1 MNRFFAVGIIALS
14 ALAGC
19 GGEDDPGSG
28 NTGGGNTGTTQK
40 CSAANCTGCCF
51 NNVCQTG
58 NTAAACGKTGVAC
71 VACGSLQVCKT
82 DQTCG
87 VDPSS
92 EWLVQPVSARITS
105 NNNGSSWDG
114 EGSAPDVFVA
124 MRCPGSDTVSSTSEM
139 ESYNPTWTTGGCT
152 AKASQL
158 LADPWVFQLWD
169 SDVSSNDTI
178 TGTLGFRFTEQHLI
192 AGTVTLGASGGM
204 TSMTVQLKKQP

>member
-1 MNRFFAVGIIALS
+1 MNRFFAVCIIALA

-19 GGEDDPGSG
+19 GGEDNPGSG
-28 NTGGGNTGTTQK
+28 NTGNTQK

-51 NNVCQTG
+51 NDVCQTG
-58 NTAAACGKTGVAC
+58 NTASACGKTGAAC
-71 VACGSLQVCKT
+71 VACGSSQVCKT

-87 VDPSS
+87 VDPNST
-92 EWLVQPVSARITS
+92 WRVQPVSARIAA

-152 AKASQL
+152 AKAGQL
-158 LADPWVFQLWD
+158 MAEQWVFQLWD

-178 TGTLGFRFTEQHLI
+178 TGPLGARFTEQNFT
-192 AGTVTLGASGGM
+192 AGTVSFGASGGM
-204 TSMTVQLKKQP
+204 TSLTVQLQKQP